1 MENSTSPSHYK
12 ASSLEAID
20 VIEAF
25 WPDSFTMGNVLKYA
39 IRLEN
44 KGNPTDDA
52 GKIIWYLL
60 RFLTEKGYELPDLGA
75 IIEDFPEWGLDH
87 PRDYDDSH
95 TVRAEKIKQ
104 QRPDDDK
111 PATGTTLWKPFPSS
125 HAYIVYRDLE
135 AVSQA
140 CDRNALTYNSWLVDR
155 FGGIVMAV
163 AELYR
168 TDSGPYLRVPIDSS
182 MMPSVPGEVAEEWVF
197 LHKEELDFSKAEQ

>member
-87 PRDYDDSH
+87 PRDYDDPPA
-95 TVRAEKIKQ
+95 VRVEKSKQ

-111 PATGTTLWKPFPSS
+111 TATGTTLWKPFPSS

-155 FGGIVMAV
+155 FGGIVLAV
-163 AELYR
+163 SELYR